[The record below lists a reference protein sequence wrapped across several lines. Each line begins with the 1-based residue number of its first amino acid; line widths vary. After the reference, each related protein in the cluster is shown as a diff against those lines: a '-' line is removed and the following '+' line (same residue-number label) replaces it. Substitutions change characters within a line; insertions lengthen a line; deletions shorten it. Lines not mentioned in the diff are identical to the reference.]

1 MTTPARIVDALG
13 TFCPVPVHILARA
26 VARMAPGD
34 EAVLLADDPLVRID
48 VPAWCHTH
56 GHDLVDVSD
65 DPSGGWR
72 LTVRVASGGV
82 GSTIRST
89 RPI

>member
-1 MTTPARIVDALG
+1 MSRPPRIVDALG
-13 TFCPVPVHILARA
+13 TYCPVPVHILARA
-26 VARMAPGD
+26 LARMGPGD

-56 GHDLVDVSD
+56 GHALVATAD

-72 LTVRVASGGV
+72 LTVRVGAADG
-82 GSTIRST
+82 GSTIGT
-89 RPI
+89 GRPT